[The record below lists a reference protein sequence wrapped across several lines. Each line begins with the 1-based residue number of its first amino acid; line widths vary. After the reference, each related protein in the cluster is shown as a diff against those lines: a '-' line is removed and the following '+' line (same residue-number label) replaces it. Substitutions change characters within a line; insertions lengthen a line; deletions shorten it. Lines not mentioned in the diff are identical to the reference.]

1 MTTAYWSACREGNSY
16 VECLGVKQSGA
27 REWSVNWT
35 RLIGE
40 NVRSIRK
47 ARKLS
52 TQTLSEICTE
62 RVGYAVPRN
71 AIVNLE
77 TGRKESLSVQ
87 ELVAIALAL
96 DTPPVMLLYPLDR
109 DVDIAPGEPRNP
121 LHAIEWFA
129 GKWNADTASE
139 ITGSDRLVAPQLQTL
154 RNYVKNVDLA
164 KQLAA
169 LIDALAGNPEAADT
183 RKGAEEDLERT
194 VKQMLILRDNLQQQD
209 IQPPELPGL
218 DAVTR
223 RARPLTIETIER
235 KKE

>member
-1 MTTAYWSACREGNSY
+1 
-16 VECLGVKQSGA
+16 VKHFRG

-47 ARKLS
+47 AHKLS
-52 TQTLSEICTE
+52 TQGLSDICSE

-71 AIVNLE
+71 TIVNLE

-109 DVDIAPGEPRNP
+109 DVEIAPGEPRNP

-129 GKWNADTASE
+129 GKWGAATASE
-139 ITGSDRLVAPQLQTL
+139 ITDSDRLVAHQLHTL
-154 RNYVKNVDLA
+154 RDYVASADVA
-164 KQLAA
+164 RQSAA
-169 LIDALAGNPEAADT
+169 IIDAVAGNPQAADT
-183 RKGAEEDLERT
+183 REGAQKDLDYA
-194 VKQMLILRDNLQQQD
+194 VGQMSIFRASLQQQG

-218 DAVTR
+218 DAVMR
-223 RARPLTIETIER
+223 RATPLIIER
-235 KKE
+235 NEE